1 MYGTDT
7 CLSHSKRPQLGD
19 DFFVYDLSVFVL
31 DTPGNAGACLFG
43 KSIRRPA
50 AYRVHGPFYPSVV
63 LTEPSLDGS
72 LIML

>member
-1 MYGTDT
+1 MYGTDIR
-7 CLSHSKRPQLGD
+7 LSHSKRPQLGD
-19 DFFVYDLSVFVL
+19 DYFIYDLSVFVL
-31 DTPGNAGACLFG
+31 DTPGNAGSGLSG

-63 LTEPSLDGS
+63 LTEPSRDGS